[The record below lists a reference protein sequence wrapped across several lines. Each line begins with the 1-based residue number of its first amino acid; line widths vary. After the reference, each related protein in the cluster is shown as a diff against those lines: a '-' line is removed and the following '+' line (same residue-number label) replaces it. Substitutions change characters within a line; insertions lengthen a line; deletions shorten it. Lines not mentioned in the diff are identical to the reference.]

1 MPGLP
6 SQQKAALAYTLARRP
21 TSSSDMMD
29 EKWSPHAESKRL
41 RRGAKQHQS
50 AQEHGSAHHGRAQGS
65 HLRRG
70 GGGTAPAPADGSR
83 FRPDVCDISSMDNK
97 ETIIKGVA
105 PSGSG
110 KTKQRRDREAAEKT
124 RRLSEAVAAGLQG
137 DLRRLAEVHHLP
149 QLRIRWG
156 LSRTRRLWV
165 CISIRHD

>member
-6 SQQKAALAYTLARRP
+6 SQQKAALAYTLARQP

-29 EKWSPHAESKRL
+29 EKWSPPAESKRL
-41 RRGAKQHQS
+41 RRGAKQHQ
-50 AQEHGSAHHGRAQGS
+50 
-65 HLRRG
+65 RRKSMG
-70 GGGTAPAPADGSR
+70 APTTGVRKAATFAAGTAPAPADGSPGLT
-83 FRPDVCDISSMDNK
+83 FMNFTMDNK

-137 DLRRLAEVHHLP
+137 DLRRLAEVHHL
-149 QLRIRWG
+149 LN
-156 LSRTRRLWV
+156 
-165 CISIRHD
+165 